1 VVNIFEFNR
10 RAWDQLVESGNRWT
24 VPVSSDDIKRA
35 REGDWQVLL
44 TPSLPVPHTWF
55 PDLRGCRLLCLASGG
70 GQQGPILAAAGAEVT
85 VFDASAKQLE
95 QDQFVA
101 HREGLSLETIQ
112 GDMADLACFDDEA
125 FDFIFHPCSNCF
137 AEAIRPIWQEAYR
150 VLRPG
155 GSIVSGF
162 VQPFHGLFDPALDK
176 QGIFQLKFSM
186 PHSDLKVSE
195 ADRAQWF
202 GDHAPIE
209 FVHSLDD
216 QLGGQLDAGFLIA
229 GLYEDDWGGSEP
241 IDRLIK
247 SFVAVRS
254 IKPVG

>member
-1 VVNIFEFNR
+1 M
-10 RAWDQLVESGNRWT
+10 
-24 VPVSSDDIKRA
+24 
-35 REGDWQVLL
+35 
-44 TPSLPVPHTWF
+44 
-55 PDLRGCRLLCLASGG
+55 
-70 GQQGPILAAAGAEVT
+70 AAAGAEVT

-101 HREGLSLETIQ
+101 HREGLTIETVE
-112 GDMADLACFDDEA
+112 GDMADLSCFEDEA

-229 GLYEDDWGGSEP
+229 GLYDCLLYTSPSPRD
-241 IDRLIK
+241 
-247 SFVAVRS
+247 
-254 IKPVG
+254 

>member
-101 HREGLSLETIQ
+101 HREGLSLETID
-112 GDMADLACFDDEA
+112 G
-125 FDFIFHPCSNCF
+125 
-137 AEAIRPIWQEAYR
+137 RY
-150 VLRPG
+150 G
-155 GSIVSGF
+155 GS
-162 VQPFHGLFDPALDK
+162 
-176 QGIFQLKFSM
+176 SM
-186 PHSDLKVSE
+186 L
-195 ADRAQWF
+195 R
-202 GDHAPIE
+202 
-209 FVHSLDD
+209 
-216 QLGGQLDAGFLIA
+216 
-229 GLYEDDWGGSEP
+229 
-241 IDRLIK
+241 R
-247 SFVAVRS
+247 
-254 IKPVG
+254 